1 MILLQ
6 TVLFV
11 GGLLI
16 VILGADWFTDAA
28 VWFARRTGIPKVLIG
43 ATVVSIATTLPE
55 FAVSVS
61 ASLTGHPDVALGN
74 AVGSVTAN
82 SGLIAALSL
91 ISGRQVPEVS
101 VFLSSGV
108 LMLLSGVAVAVLA
121 LDGAVARVEG
131 LLLFMLLALYIIRAV
146 RSARAT
152 STGSA
157 TKTSGSAMPAVV
169 KFMLGSVLIA
179 LGSRGMVMGGVDL
192 AKVLGIPEM
201 VVGLTMMAVGTSIPE
216 LVTAL
221 ASLLKGHQ
229 DLSLGNIL
237 GANFLNMT
245 WVLGGSA
252 IFGRVTAQALA
263 ITRDIPVMLC
273 FMGALVVFG
282 VFGRGVGRAGGV
294 LLIGSYAL
302 YVLSLF

>member
-1 MILLQ
+1 
-6 TVLFV
+6 VLFA

-61 ASLTGHPDVALGN
+61 ASLTGHPEVALGN

-91 ISGRQVPEVS
+91 MSGRQVPEVS

-108 LMLLSGVAVAVLA
+108 LMLLSGFAVAVLA
-121 LDGAVARVEG
+121 LDGALARTDG
-131 LLLFMLLALYIIRAV
+131 LLLFMLLALYMFRAV

-152 STGSA
+152 STGNA
-157 TKTSGSAMPAVV
+157 TRASGSATHAVV
-169 KFMLGSVLIA
+169 KFVLGSILIA
-179 LGSRGMVMGGVDL
+179 LGSRGMVIGGVGL
-192 AKVLGIPEM
+192 ARVLGIPEM
-201 VVGLTMMAVGTSIPE
+201 VIGLTMMAVGTSIPE

-252 IFGRVTAQALA
+252 ILGRVTAQAWA

-273 FMGALVVFG
+273 FMVALVLFG
-282 VFGRGVGRAGGV
+282 VLGRAVGRAGGV